1 MANQDG
7 SRVAFRLT
15 EIERAIQETNA
26 QFDFCPQ
33 LIDCR
38 EQRLNLFS
46 E

>member
-26 QFDFCPQ
+26 QLQAIIEGP
-33 LIDCR
+33 
-38 EQRLNLFS
+38 LFMTA
-46 E
+46 EGLG